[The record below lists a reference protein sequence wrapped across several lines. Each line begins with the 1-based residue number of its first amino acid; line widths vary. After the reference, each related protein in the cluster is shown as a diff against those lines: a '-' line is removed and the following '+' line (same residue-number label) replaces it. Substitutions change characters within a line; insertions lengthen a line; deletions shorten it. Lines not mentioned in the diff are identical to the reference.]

1 MEKED
6 ADLVFALSDLSEVE
20 NSSCFFKLISKLD
33 GDEKFKVTLG
43 ESDTDSNKARSSSRF
58 SDFVRHFNLESP
70 FYSFD
75 YQNVH
80 FLAMS
85 TGKSLFIPYENGS
98 AQYNFINDDL
108 YKATNDPNIDW
119 IIVYGY
125 RPFYTSLTI
134 HPAGEVLRQTY
145 APLFEKYGV
154 DLVIT
159 SHNHNY
165 QRSYP
170 LLYNIQHSRQPII
183 KDANATQYYMPGVPI
198 YVGVGTAGNNLY
210 DFRGQAPFTVT
221 QFRENGFLH
230 VNLTDNKNQDMLT
243 GSFHNIGNGMLDDQF
258 IITKSRT
265 D

>member
-159 SHNHNY
+159 SHNHKLSKIISFVIQYTAFSPTNNKGRKCY
-165 QRSYP
+165 SILHAWYSY
-170 LLYNIQHSRQPII
+170 LCWSRHGR
-183 KDANATQYYMPGVPI
+183 K
-198 YVGVGTAGNNLY
+198 
-210 DFRGQAPFTVT
+210 
-221 QFRENGFLH
+221 
-230 VNLTDNKNQDMLT
+230 
-243 GSFHNIGNGMLDDQF
+243 
-258 IITKSRT
+258 
-265 D
+265 